1 MPPRWIPG
9 QGYMANSYIHEGV
22 LIDAGVNPVVLKPY
36 SRDIELIVLTHC
48 HYDHTAYIL
57 QIASLCGAEVAIH
70 RSDAP
75 SLRHGISS
83 MAMLFGSHPPSREA
97 DLLLEEGDEV
107 HGLEVIHTP
116 GHTPGSICLYQS
128 EGQYL
133 FSGDTVFTDGAFGRC
148 DLPGGDLRALR
159 RSIERLSRLKIE
171 GLYPGHGMP
180 VEREGSAHV
189 AAAWSAIAGI
199 HE

>member
-1 MPPRWIPG
+1 
-9 QGYMANSYIHEGV
+9 MANSYIHEGV
-22 LIDAGVNPVVLKPY
+22 LIDAGVNPLVLKPY
-36 SRDIELIVLTHC
+36 SSDIELIVLTHC

-57 QIASLCGAEVAIH
+57 EIARLCDAEVAIH

-75 SLRHGISS
+75 SLRNGISS
-83 MAMLFGSHPPSREA
+83 LAMVFGSNPPMREA

-107 HGLEVIHTP
+107 HGFEVIHTP
-116 GHTPGSICLYQS
+116 GHTPGSICLFRS
-128 EGQYL
+128 DGRYL

-148 DLPGGDLRALR
+148 DLPGGDFHALK
-159 RSIERLSRLKIE
+159 RSLERLSRLEVE

-180 VEREGSAHV
+180 AETRGSVHI